1 MSDEQRVFAFIL
13 LSLFSSILAITLPAS
28 LVTHHSVLIT
38 QYSSLLLDSQS
49 RNCRFVFFRIGIREQ
64 SLLKL
69 IEFPNFEVGQVTQ
82 DRNIANDAGTP
93 AQQRMNQYATLRID
107 RRLLAVVVCSVKE
120 LSASGIHSGQERKA
134 LLDGFPFRE
143 GVNADVI
150 AGKTGY
156 VKLAAVFLFD

>member
-13 LSLFSSILAITLPAS
+13 LSLFSNILAITLPRIPA
-28 LVTHHSVLIT
+28 LLITHHSVLIT

-107 RRLLAVVVCSVKE
+107 RRLLAVVV
-120 LSASGIHSGQERKA
+120 
-134 LLDGFPFRE
+134 
-143 GVNADVI
+143 
-150 AGKTGY
+150 
-156 VKLAAVFLFD
+156 